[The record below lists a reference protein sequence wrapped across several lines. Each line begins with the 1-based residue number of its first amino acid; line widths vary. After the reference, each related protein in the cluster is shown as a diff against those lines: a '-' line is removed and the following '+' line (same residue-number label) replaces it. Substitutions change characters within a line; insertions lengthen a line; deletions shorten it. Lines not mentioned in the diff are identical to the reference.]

1 MYDFNTKVMNVMFRR
16 LLLIVTGVF
25 LINTNA
31 FAMSDDEGQIHSNVN
46 SFYSFLD
53 HGAFEHLS
61 RLLAPQLTADFTSL
75 FGGEVQQV
83 NREDLITQWANFL
96 PGFDTTFHN
105 PSNVTVAIDGD
116 HAKVSTYVVGRHW
129 LGKDGFWA
137 ASAKSYFTL
146 KRTDNNWEITS
157 IKVRRIDEEG
167 DRTILD
173 EAPKRVVAN

>member
-1 MYDFNTKVMNVMFRR
+1 MTDFNTKVMNVMFRKP
-16 LLLIVTGVF
+16 LLIVAGMF
-25 LINTNA
+25 LINTNT
-31 FAMSDDEGQIHSNVN
+31 FAMSHDEGQIHSNVN
-46 SFYSFLD
+46 GFYSFLD
-53 HGAFEHLS
+53 HGAFVHLG
-61 RLLAPQLTADFTSL
+61 RLLAPQLTIDVTSL
-75 FGGEVQQV
+75 IGGEVQRL
-83 NREDLITQWANFL
+83 NREDLITHWANYL

-105 PSNVTVAIDGD
+105 PTNVTVTIDGD
-116 HAKVSTYVVGRHW
+116 HAKASTYVIGRHW